1 MNYKIACNN
10 LNISLSEE
18 ITTELLKRQYRT
30 LALKYHP
37 DKNPEENAVSKFQE
51 IQESYEYLMKYKDFI
66 ECDENSDDENEDM
79 NKNNYK
85 TILLSFLKNI
95 LIPDTRNK
103 IFYNILKQIAN
114 TCEANALDILNKVE
128 KQNLIK
134 IYEIIEKHREV
145 LHFTEDFLEKIKEIL
160 NDKIKNDECIILNPT
175 IDDLFENNLYKLKVN
190 GFVYVV
196 PLWHNELVYD
206 NSGNDIYVKC
216 NPILPDNIEID
227 EKSNI
232 IVSSEQNIND
242 IWNIDSFIIN
252 VGKTQFYIKRETL
265 RLKEYQTII
274 FTRQGISRINTKNI
288 YDITNKSD
296 VLITIKLKI

>member
-1 MNYKIACNN
+1 MNYKKACNN

-18 ITTELLKRQYRT
+18 VTTELLKRQYRT

-160 NDKIKNDECIILNPT
+160 NDKIKNDECIILNPS

>member
-1 MNYKIACNN
+1 M
-10 LNISLSEE
+10 
-18 ITTELLKRQYRT
+18 
-30 LALKYHP
+30 
-37 DKNPEENAVSKFQE
+37 
-51 IQESYEYLMKYKDFI
+51 
-66 ECDENSDDENEDM
+66 
-79 NKNNYK
+79 
-85 TILLSFLKNI
+85 
-95 LIPDTRNK
+95 
-103 IFYNILKQIAN
+103 
-114 TCEANALDILNKVE
+114 
-128 KQNLIK
+128 
-134 IYEIIEKHREV
+134 
-145 LHFTEDFLEKIKEIL
+145 
-160 NDKIKNDECIILNPT
+160 
-175 IDDLFENNLYKLKVN
+175 
-190 GFVYVV
+190 